1 MEPIQFFSEIR
12 RAQKVDELMHHKP
25 SGSKLKYNI
34 KRRRSFRFTTALTG
48 AMHGASADMHFISGS
63 IHTSVACTSSARPA
77 SPSIASPSIAAPS
90 IETNQIT

>member
-25 SGSKLKYNI
+25 IGSKLKYSI
-34 KRRRSFRFTTALTG
+34 KRWKSFRFTTSLTG

-77 SPSIASPSIAAPS
+77 SPSIAAPS